1 MYKYIVKNKI
11 NNGDNVNKYLK
22 ILIEIHNCE
31 TLQKYFT
38 MEEKKMKSEA

>member
-1 MYKYIVKNKI
+1 MYKCIKKNKI
-11 NNGDNVNKYLK
+11 NNADNVKNYLK

-38 MEEKKMKSEA
+38 MEEKKMKSAA